1 MEKIKINNLENA
13 NQDFTIEII
22 DFYKGVDKKIIN
34 NMINDNETKD
44 ILNISSKNDLNI
56 LKKEKNNWVMKDKRK
71 LLKEIDVVKK
81 KKVKEITSNF
91 NNITKPN
98 QTINILKDT
107 NNKLISE
114 IESIDNFK
122 KNIENEDIYNKLK
135 NLASLSSTPITKI
148 NKKKVKNIKG
158 GSNTL
163 NDSISNDN
171 TFIVKIVDLKN
182 KISNSESSSDFL
194 EIFSNNFK

>member
-1 MEKIKINNLENA
+1 MDKIKINNLENA

-22 DFYKGVDKKIIN
+22 DFYKEVDKKIIN
-34 NMINDNETKD
+34 NLINDNETKD

-56 LKKEKNNWVMKDKRK
+56 LKKDKNNWVMKDKRK
-71 LLKEIDVVKK
+71 ILKEIDVVKK

-122 KNIENEDIYNKLK
+122 KNIENENIYNKLK
-135 NLASLSSTPITKI
+135 NLASLNSTPQTKITKKNI
-148 NKKKVKNIKG
+148 SNIKG
-158 GSNTL
+158 GSN
-163 NDSISNDN
+163 IKKEN
-171 TFIVKIVDLKN
+171 TFIVKIVDLKD

>member
-56 LKKEKNNWVMKDKRK
+56 LKKDKNNWVMKDKRII
-71 LLKEIDVVKK
+71 LKEIDVVKK

-135 NLASLSSTPITKI
+135 NLASLTYTPQP
-148 NKKKVKNIKG
+148 KKGKKSIGKMKG
-158 GSNTL
+158 GYN
-163 NDSISNDN
+163 IINDN
-171 TFIVKIVDLKN
+171 TFIVKIVDLKD
-182 KISNSESSSDFL
+182 KISHSDSSSDFL

>member
-1 MEKIKINNLENA
+1 MDKIKINNLENA

-22 DFYKGVDKKIIN
+22 DFYKEVDKKIIN
-34 NMINDNETKD
+34 NLINDNETKD

-56 LKKEKNNWVMKDKRK
+56 LKKDKNNWVMKDKRK

-122 KNIENEDIYNKLK
+122 KNIENEEIYNKLK
-135 NLASLSSTPITKI
+135 NLASLNYTQQPKI
-148 NKKKVKNIKG
+148 GKKSIKNIKG
-158 GSNTL
+158 GS
-163 NDSISNDN
+163 DN
-171 TFIVKIVDLKN
+171 TFIVKIVDLKD